1 MSKKILFLR
10 SVGAGDFAGAAQ
22 KRQVMLTAWWP
33 SSADRRSSG
42 RRWTNMRA
50 RLVEQR
56 RQQGYT
62 SDRDPHDEALEQLLM
77 QFAVQS
83 GAHRFGGCQLF
94 GHRAAGGSPFAG
106 AHRRCGFYRRARNQT
121 AYADLQRARNAAS
134 ALRGAGIRPGYA
146 EFRSRENQGDSR
158 RGGALL
164 QEDRSGQSA
173 DYPRTVRLCPDHP
186 FPASIKE
193 AKQRT
198 KERLLDMRERI
209 IKGRPVST
217 SWPACIRWTVRPSV
231 AAN

>member
-1 MSKKILFLR
+1 MRASWWNSAASRVTLR
-10 SVGAGDFAGAAQ
+10 TGS
-22 KRQVMLTAWWP
+22 P
-33 SSADRRSSG
+33 RRS
-42 RRWTNMRA
+42 A
-50 RLVEQR
+50 R
-56 RQQGYT
+56 T
-62 SDRDPHDEALEQLLM
+62 TADAEA
-77 QFAVQS
+77 AVQS

-94 GHRAAGGSPFAG
+94 GHRTAGGSPFAG

-186 FPASIKE
+186 FPGVDQGGQA
-193 AKQRT
+193 AHQGAVAGYART
-198 KERLLDMRERI
+198 HHQGQTRFDIMARMCSMDGSAISGGTGPQPLDGSCGSLR
-209 IKGRPVST
+209 T
-217 SWPACIRWTVRPSV
+217 HWPI
-231 AAN
+231 